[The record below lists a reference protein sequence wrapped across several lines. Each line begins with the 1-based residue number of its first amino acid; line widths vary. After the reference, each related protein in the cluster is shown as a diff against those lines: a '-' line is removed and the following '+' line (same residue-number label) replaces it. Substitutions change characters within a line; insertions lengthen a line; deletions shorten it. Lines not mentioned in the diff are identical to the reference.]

1 MKQLTNDL
9 RTRTLAFTCL
19 VVLIFLPSSALSWTS
34 AKLAEVDTTIEIT
47 KEGPSRVTTVARFE
61 ISGGRFHGFDL
72 SVLANG
78 NLIPEECRA
87 VLDDGRRFPVSFRKL
102 HDDRTRVLL
111 ADGASVKKGAVSF
124 TLVHMTDLI
133 EHKTLREYAG
143 RARMDWTPII
153 WDYGTNRMT
162 VEVILPGVSTS
173 APIVVERNVARDY
186 EIDMEADRVTL
197 TKHRTVRWYPMQVV
211 LDFDLSLLKTMP
223 KSYEEPEE
231 EAAAAASTG
240 RNTPPVTQTPL
251 HIQALPPLM
260 ALIGLILIIL
270 KSWQLQRAL
279 ADLAIRARFHML
291 PRTGIVG
298 RLLLSIAAA
307 ALGLTA
313 QHMGSLAASVPAMA
327 IAVSLWLMHRENGSI
342 APRPGGMWRKMSD
355 EDVSKYRKLAKEYRA
370 RRRSLIDISTPGGVV
385 TFLIALCALGYVV
398 IGARENWPR
407 VAWATLLN
415 ALMWGIPAW
424 FAHVRSELPVD
435 ATIEGFSTL
444 RRWRKGLVK
453 VAGSRVPG
461 ASASFWIREDD
472 RGTIEVRLRV
482 ENPPSD
488 LKGIE
493 VAGEVVRS
501 GSTYRTR
508 KAFILRMEP
517 GTVVA
522 RRLAACRYA
531 VEHHLTPDL
540 EEEIIVL
547 RNRRGRTDAGLSPLR
562 AALGMIRAQVRA

>member
-1 MKQLTNDL
+1 MMKQLTNDL
-9 RTRTLAFTCL
+9 RMQTLVFTCL
-19 VVLIFLPSSALSWTS
+19 TVLLFLPGPAFSWTS

-72 SVLANG
+72 SVLADG
-78 NLIPEECRA
+78 DLIREECRA

-102 HDDRTRVLL
+102 YDGRTRVLL
-111 ADGASVKKGAVSF
+111 ADGASVKQGAVSF
-124 TLVHMTDLI
+124 TLVHITDLV
-133 EHKTLREYAG
+133 EHNGLREYEG

-153 WDYGTNRMT
+153 WDHGTNRMT
-162 VEVILPGVSTS
+162 VKVILPGASTG
-173 APIVVERNVARDY
+173 APIVVDRNVARDY
-186 EIDMEADRVTL
+186 EIDVEADRVTL

-211 LDFDLSLLKTMP
+211 LDFDLSLLTTIP
-223 KSYEEPEE
+223 ESLPEPQ
-231 EAAAAASTG
+231 EAAAVSMARISS
-240 RNTPPVTQTPL
+240 PVTQTPL
-251 HIQALPPLM
+251 HIQGLPALM
-260 ALIGLILIIL
+260 VLIGLILMIL
-270 KSWQLQRAL
+270 KSWQIHRAL
-279 ADLAIRARFHML
+279 ADLGISARFHML
-291 PRTGIVG
+291 SRTGIAG

-313 QHMGSLAASVPAMA
+313 QHMGSLAASVPALA
-327 IAVSLWLMHRENGSI
+327 IAVSLWFVRSSIGSI
-342 APRPGGMWRKMSD
+342 APRPGGSWRKMSD
-355 EDVSKYRKLAKEYRA
+355 EDVSKYRKLAREYRA

-398 IGARENWPR
+398 IMARENWSR

-415 ALMWGIPAW
+415 ALIWGIPAW
-424 FAHVRSELPVD
+424 FAHVRSEFPVD

-461 ASASFWIREDD
+461 ADASFWVREDE

-482 ENPPSD
+482 ENPPCD
-488 LKGIE
+488 LRGIE

-522 RRLAACRYA
+522 RRLAACRFA

-562 AALGMIRAQVRA
+562 AALGMIRAQART

>member
-1 MKQLTNDL
+1 MMKQFTNDL
-9 RTRTLAFTCL
+9 RTQTLVFTCL
-19 VVLIFLPSSALSWTS
+19 TVLFFMPSTALSWTS
-34 AKLAEVDTTIEIT
+34 AKLAEVDTTIEIN

-72 SVLANG
+72 SVLADG
-78 NLIPEECRA
+78 DLIREECRA
-87 VLDDGRRFPVSFRKL
+87 VLDDGRRFPVAFRKL
-102 HDDRTRVLL
+102 YDGRTRVLL
-111 ADGASVKKGAVSF
+111 ADGASVKQGAVSF
-124 TLVHMTDLI
+124 TLVHMIDLA
-133 EHKTLREYAG
+133 EHDGLREYAG

-153 WDYGTNRMT
+153 WDHGTNRMT
-162 VEVILPGVSTS
+162 VTVILPGASTG
-173 APIVVERNVARDY
+173 APIIVDRNVARDY
-186 EIDMEADRVTL
+186 EINVEADRATL

-211 LDFDLSLLKTMP
+211 LDFDLSLLTTIP
-223 KSYEEPEE
+223 ESFEEPQEV
-231 EAAAAASTG
+231 AAVATNP
-240 RNTPPVTQTPL
+240 NTPFVMQTPL
-251 HIQALPPLM
+251 HIQGLPALM
-260 ALIGLILIIL
+260 ALIGLILMML
-270 KSWQLQRAL
+270 KSWQLHRAL
-279 ADLAIRARFHML
+279 ADLAIPARFHML
-291 PRTGIVG
+291 PRTGIAG
-298 RLLLSIAAA
+298 RLFLSIAAA

-313 QHMGSLAASVPAMA
+313 QHMGSLAASVPALA
-327 IAVSLWLMHRENGSI
+327 IAVSLWLMRSEKGSI
-342 APRPGGMWRKMSD
+342 TPRPGGLWRRMSD
-355 EDVSKYRKLAKEYRA
+355 DDVSKYRKLAKEYRA

-398 IGARENWPR
+398 IMARENWTR
-407 VAWATLLN
+407 IAWATLLN
-415 ALMWGIPAW
+415 ALIWGIPAW

-435 ATIEGFSTL
+435 PTIEGFSTL
-444 RRWRKGLVK
+444 RRWYKGLVK
-453 VAGSRVPG
+453 VADSRVPG
-461 ASASFWIREDD
+461 ADASFWIREDE

-522 RRLAACRYA
+522 RRLAACRFA